1 MHSGSIPCVE
11 FGKSK
16 ELVILSDVHVGA
28 EAFDEEHFEETIR
41 YINDK
46 KAKVI
51 GNGDLAENSI
61 IEGKS
66 AGEKLLEQKTF
77 PTEQIKYI
85 ISKLRPIA
93 RRGDLVGIVR
103 GNHESRTRRDA
114 LLDICEIIAEALEC
128 PYLGIG
134 GYLRFRVN
142 KQIYIG
148 AVQHGKSCSSNTWQE
163 LERMAKL
170 YPMAEFVA
178 LGHDHQL
185 ASRPVAYLSI
195 DNTGKELV
203 KLRYQVRTGTYLK
216 YADYARNMCL
226 APGEVGSP
234 IISFSNTE
242 HKLKVDTSTLSWI
255 PV

>member
-1 MHSGSIPCVE
+1 LHSGNIVSVDL
-11 FGKSK
+11 GKSR

-93 RRGDLVGIVR
+93 RRGDLVGIIR
-103 GNHESRTRRDA
+103 GNHESRTRREA
-114 LLDICEIIAEALEC
+114 LLDICEIVSEALEC
-128 PYLGIG
+128 NYLGVG
-134 GYLRFRVN
+134 GYLRFRAA
-142 KQIYIG
+142 KQSYIA
-148 AVQHGKSCSSNTWQE
+148 AVQHGRSCSPNTWQE

-170 YPMAEFVA
+170 YPLAEFVA

-185 ASRPVAYLSI
+185 TSRAVAYMSI
-195 DNTGKELV
+195 DDNGKEIV

-234 IISFSNTE
+234 IISFSDNG
-242 HKLKVDTSTLSWI
+242 HKIKVDTSTLSWI